1 MNLTVN
7 NKDNKDNKDN
17 NDNNINCRV
26 VNFYWGPITQISTYI
41 RNWPWIYSIFTLN
54 QNDRI

>member
-7 NKDNKDNKDN
+7 NKDNKDN